1 MDTHFLRIE
10 RVEKLIA
17 KLFERNQYLETDNMN
32 Q

>member
-10 RVEKLIA
+10 GVEKLIA